1 MSSGGPDPKRR
12 PGQKVDTEAPL
23 ALLRFVASAAAAL
36 LAVAVLALI
45 FAPKDPGTLT
55 LYGLVIG
62 INLLL
67 FLGFW
72 PLSKWLRRL
81 GR

>member
-1 MSSGGPDPKRR
+1 
-12 PGQKVDTEAPL
+12 
-23 ALLRFVASAAAAL
+23 VASAAAAL
-36 LAVAVLALI
+36 LVVALLALI